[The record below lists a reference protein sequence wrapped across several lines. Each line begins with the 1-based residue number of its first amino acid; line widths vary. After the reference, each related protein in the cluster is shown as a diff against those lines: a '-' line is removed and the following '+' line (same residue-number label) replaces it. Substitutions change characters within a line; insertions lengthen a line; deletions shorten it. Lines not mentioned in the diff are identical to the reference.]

1 MSTINSFQDL
11 ECWKLA
17 RELSKKIY
25 LHFWD
30 IRDFGFR
37 DQIQRA
43 SVSVMNN
50 IAEGF
55 GRTTAKEKIQFI
67 NYAIGSIYEVQSML
81 FLAIDLKYITDEVFQ
96 DIYDTS
102 QQTLETS
109 RWFKRYLWTRK

>member
-1 MSTINSFQDL
+1 
-11 ECWKLA
+11 
-17 RELSKKIY
+17 
-25 LHFWD
+25 
-30 IRDFGFR
+30 
-37 DQIQRA
+37 
-43 SVSVMNN
+43 MNN

-102 QQTLETS
+102 LQTLETS
-109 RWFKRYLWTRK
+109 R

>member
-1 MSTINSFQDL
+1 
-11 ECWKLA
+11 
-17 RELSKKIY
+17 
-25 LHFWD
+25 
-30 IRDFGFR
+30 
-37 DQIQRA
+37 
-43 SVSVMNN
+43 MNN

-109 RWFKRYLWTRK
+109 R